1 MNGSLPRRYARA
13 LIEIAKEEKLVDRF
27 GQELDSL
34 MGMIHENSE
43 MFSILKNDFFPTSER
58 TGAMDEISE
67 KSGFHELLKSF
78 LLLLIKKD
86 RLELLHEI
94 VREYGRYRDATLG
107 ILRTTVVTPKK
118 TEAVL
123 LKQIEII
130 LSDRLK
136 RQVISHGETRPDMIG
151 GVILKMDHTTYDGS
165 IRRELDSIKEDMM
178 RG

>member
-13 LIEIAKEEKLVDRF
+13 LIEIGKEEKLVDRF

-34 MGMIHENSE
+34 MGIIHENSE
-43 MFSILKNDFFPTSER
+43 IFSVLKNDLFPISER
-58 TGAMDEISE
+58 MGAMDEISD

-86 RLELLHEI
+86 RLELLPDI
-94 VREYGRYRDATLG
+94 VREYGRYRDAALG
-107 ILRTTVVTPKK
+107 ILRTIVVTPKK
-118 TEAVL
+118 TDTL
-123 LKQIEII
+123 LLRQIETI

-151 GVILKMDHTTYDGS
+151 GIILKIDHTTYDGS

-178 RG
+178 KG